1 MKAFV
6 ARIGVACAVLSALL
20 GCRSPQPPPP
30 EFEAA
35 PKEGVYIIGPADRLR
50 IDVWQNDKL
59 SLADVPVRP
68 DGKITVP
75 LIDDVQA
82 AGLTSDELKVALA
95 EKLAEYVGSPTV
107 TVVVLA
113 PISKRAYVLGEVRNG
128 GPISLGTDMS
138 VLDAISAAVPPSPRR
153 VRCACSAA
161 STAGADSYSYD
172 AFVAGEGTGH
182 GCCCIPATRSWFVGV
197 DACLVRRHDRASG
210 PPVGLGCVF
219 HLRNRIGLHWTD
231 NVLPAHRRSL

>member
-20 GCRSPQPPPP
+20 GCQSPQPPPP

-59 SLADVPVRP
+59 SLSDVPVRP

-75 LIDDVQA
+75 LVDDIAA
-82 AGLTSDELKVALA
+82 AGLTTDELKAALT
-95 EKLAEYVGSPTV
+95 EKLADYVQSPTV
-107 TVVVLA
+107 TVVVLS
-113 PISKRAYVLGEVRNG
+113 PLSKRAYVLGEVRNA

-138 VLDAISAAVPPSPRR
+138 VLDAITAAGGFTAFAKKSQVRVLRR
-153 VRCACSAA
+153 IDGKELDYVFN
-161 STAGADSYSYD
+161 YD
-172 AFVAGEGTGH
+172 AFVSGRAPGT
-182 GCCCIPATRSWFVGV
+182 
-197 DACLVRRHDRASG
+197 
-210 PPVGLGCVF
+210 
-219 HLRNRIGLHWTD
+219 
-231 NVLPAHRRSL
+231 NVLLHPGDTVLVP